1 MLNKLLQQTQIFL
14 STTFN
19 LLRSLPKQPSILTQ
33 SLEASIPIQSSE
45 SSDIA
50 SAFSLFKDYFDKK
63 LGALKRDIQDEL
75 CSNTD
80 SVAKKLKGESKI
92 TFRFERNKKQF
103 QFNFDLAEKVKSA
116 SIALGKRK
124 LDLVKTQLEELDSD
138 IKKRNKRIRLTDKSA
153 AGWDF
158 SGSEADEQ
166 RALRKRSQRQQK
178 VKPSKQGYSQLQSS
192 TATTA
197 FAGQHSSSLSANQDQ
212 VIFVSPAAS
221 KVIGGLCVKLI
232 LKPDLYAPGRP
243 FVVLLVFRA
252 WR

>member
-1 MLNKLLQQTQIFL
+1 ME
-14 STTFN
+14 ST
-19 LLRSLPKQPSILTQ
+19 
-33 SLEASIPIQSSE
+33 
-45 SSDIA
+45 
-50 SAFSLFKDYFDKK
+50 
-63 LGALKRDIQDEL
+63 
-75 CSNTD
+75 
-80 SVAKKLKGESKI
+80 SV
-92 TFRFERNKKQF
+92 
-103 QFNFDLAEKVKSA
+103 
-116 SIALGKRK
+116 ALGKRK
-124 LDLVKTQLEELDSD
+124 LDLVKTQLEEIDSD
-138 IKKRNKRIRLTDKSA
+138 IKKRNKRIILTDKSA

-178 VKPSKQGYSQLQSS
+178 GKPSKQGYSQLQSS

-243 FVVLLVFRA
+243 FLVLLVFRA
-252 WR
+252 LEVNRTTEMKTCSPTLDISFTQFIRLVSFLFEVFHGEGL

>member
-1 MLNKLLQQTQIFL
+1 MP
-14 STTFN
+14 
-19 LLRSLPKQPSILTQ
+19 SLPKQPSILTQ

-50 SAFSLFKDYFDKK
+50 SAFSLFKDYFDKE
-63 LGALKRDIQDEL
+63 LGAFKRDIQDEL

-80 SVAKKLKGESKI
+80 SVAKKLKGKSKI
-92 TFRFERNKKQF
+92 TFRFEGNKKQF

-116 SIALGKRK
+116 SVALGKRK

-138 IKKRNKRIRLTDKSA
+138 IKKRNKRIILTDKSA

-178 VKPSKQGYSQLQSS
+178 GKPSKQGYSQLQSS

-197 FAGQHSSSLSANQDQ
+197 FAGQHSSSSRPIPRTFGAFSKPRPSDICFACGQQGHWRSQCQVNPQARSSSSGPSFPSSSGLSG
-212 VIFVSPAAS
+212 
-221 KVIGGLCVKLI
+221 IGGK
-232 LKPDLYAPGRP
+232 
-243 FVVLLVFRA
+243 
-252 WR
+252 